1 MKIKQSLCSLL
12 LLFMVGCSDQSPTQ
26 DHVALNDRGVAA
38 MGRYEYTKAVETFT
52 DVVKQSPAWM
62 DARVNLSVATL
73 NRQKE
78 GDELAALEIAAEVL
92 KEQPDHIRA
101 LYLSGIINLY
111 LGRPEK
117 AVAFLEAVT
126 SVDDKD
132 AYAAYFL
139 GQSFLQLADNESAAQ
154 WFIKAIELDPYLRSA
169 YWAGAQAYRR
179 IDRIDESAKL
189 LDDYQR
195 FAPNPAAHL
204 AGFSYTKMGP
214 KANAQSFTT
223 IDSLT
228 AKLPEGALFAAP
240 RRLHD
245 QAAATATTTLT
256 TAITAADI
264 DGDQQLDFIL
274 TGDGRTVVISDSV
287 SSASSDHPLRDSA
300 QGAFIWGDV
309 DDDGRIDLVI
319 CNDLGVHVR
328 YQSDAGWQTPET
340 LSSST
345 CSAGA
350 MFDADHDGDLDI
362 LITGVNGS
370 ELLSNNR
377 DGTFRDIAPDMGLDS
392 MPGHQLLVA
401 DLDADRDLDIAV
413 IGQVNGI
420 WQNDRTWRYQP
431 FPGLDDLRSTPLVAA
446 TVADT
451 DADGHQEIYGIAPA
465 GEVLVWR
472 FDGTR
477 WTRRVISGVLPTT
490 VAELAIA
497 DFDGD
502 GRPELLRS
510 HPGGFVILDPRTD
523 KVVLQQAVDN
533 LQSAIVA
540 NIDPGRG
547 PSVITV
553 GTADVQLW
561 PPGPGRYNFLG
572 VSLSGRSESDQ
583 MRTNTSGIGT
593 FASVRAGGRWT
604 VDWVMDSHSGPGQSL
619 MPLSIG
625 LGGQSSADYIALA
638 WSDGV
643 SQTEIDLAGGELHVI
658 SETQRQLASC
668 PVIFVWDGESYRFV
682 SDVLGVGGM
691 GFFTAP
697 GESAAPRPF
706 EGYLLD
712 DNVMQPRDGRYHVK
726 LTEPME
732 ENAYLD
738 AASIHVYELPEGW
751 SMVLDERMG
760 NGVTGRPITYR
771 ESVDPMRVTD
781 ASGAIVTPLVLRADL
796 KAPDPGA
803 EDHRFIGLL
812 AEDQSLTVE
821 FATAID
827 RAGATLVADGW
838 VEYPYSQTV
847 FAAWQAG
854 IAYRSVTLAARDRQG
869 QWHTVATEFGYP
881 AGMPRKMALPLPSL
895 PEGTT
900 ALRLSSNM
908 EIYWDRLQVVYES
921 EPDHF
926 DHKVIKPEIARVTR
940 PGFPKRT
947 NVAQKV
953 PMYDYEDRSP
963 FWDTKFQRGFYTAL
977 GEATPLV
984 ADTDGAVA
992 IIGGGEEIH
1001 LEFAA
1006 LPPTSGDIKRYFV
1019 LDFRGWAKDMDLY
1032 TEHGETVGPIPTP
1045 DFVDKSKRDLLHA
1058 RYNVRFQ
1065 EGM

>member
-1 MKIKQSLCSLL
+1 M
-12 LLFMVGCSDQSPTQ
+12 
-26 DHVALNDRGVAA
+26 A
-38 MGRYEYTKAVETFT
+38 RYEYAKAVDTFT
-52 DVVKQSPAWM
+52 ELVNQSPAWLA
-62 DARVNLSVATL
+62 ARVNLSVAIL

-78 GDELAALEIAAEVL
+78 GDEQVALELVAEVL

-111 LGRPEK
+111 LGKPEK
-117 AVAFLEAVT
+117 AVTFLKTVT
-126 SVDDKD
+126 RIDIKD

-139 GQSFLQLADNESAAQ
+139 GQCFLQLTDNESAAH
-154 WFIKAIELDPYLRSA
+154 WFVKAIELDPYLRSA
-169 YWAGAQAYRR
+169 YWAGAQALRR
-179 IDRIDESAKL
+179 IDRIDESTEL
-189 LDDYQR
+189 LADYQR
-195 FAPNPAAHL
+195 FAPNPAARL

-214 KANAQSFTT
+214 KANALSVTT
-223 IDSLT
+223 TGT
-228 AKLPEGALFAAP
+228 APADRPEGALFATP
-240 RRLHD
+240 RALHD
-245 QAAATATTTLT
+245 QGA
-256 TAITAADI
+256 TAITTADI

-274 TGDGRTVVISDSV
+274 TGSGNTVVL
-287 SSASSDHPLRDSA
+287 SALVESDHPLGDSA
-300 QGAFIWGDV
+300 QGAFMWGDV
-309 DDDGRIDLVI
+309 DDDGHIDLAI
-319 CNDLGVHVR
+319 CNDGGMHVR
-328 YQSDAGWQTPET
+328 YQSDAGWQKQET
-340 LSSST
+340 LSNST

-362 LITGVNGS
+362 LMTGVTGS
-370 ELLSNNR
+370 QLLSNNR
-377 DGTFRDIAPDMGLDS
+377 DGTFRDIAPDMGLDNMS
-392 MPGHQLLVA
+392 GHQLLIA

-446 TVADT
+446 TVADV
-451 DADGHQEIYGIAPA
+451 DADGHQEIYGIAAA
-465 GEVLVWR
+465 GDVLAWR
-472 FDGTR
+472 YDGNS
-477 WTRRVISGVLPTT
+477 WTRRVLSGVLPTT
-490 VAELAIA
+490 IAELAMA

-510 HPGGFVILDPRTD
+510 HPGGFVVLDPRTD
-523 KVVLQQAVDN
+523 EVVFQQAVDN

-540 NIDPGRG
+540 NVDPGTG
-547 PSVITV
+547 PSVITASEA
-553 GTADVQLW
+553 GVQLW
-561 PPGPGRYNFLG
+561 PPGPGRYKFMG
-572 VSLSGRSESDQ
+572 VSLTGRSESDQ

-593 FASVRAGGRWT
+593 FASVRTGGRWT

-619 MPLSIG
+619 MPLSVG

-643 SQTEIDLAGGELHVI
+643 SQTEINLASGELHVI

-668 PVIFVWDGESYRFV
+668 PVVFVWDGESYRFV

-712 DNVMQPRDGRYHVK
+712 DDLLQPRAGRYHVK

-738 AASIHVYELPEGW
+738 AASIHVYEVPRGW

-760 NGVTGRPITYR
+760 DGVTGRPITYR
-771 ESVDPMRVTD
+771 ESVDPIHVTD
-781 ASGAIVTPLVLRADL
+781 TAGRPVTALVLSADL
-796 KAPDPGA
+796 KAPDPGE

-812 AEDQSLTVE
+812 AEDQSLTLE
-821 FATAID
+821 FAAPID

-854 IAYRSVTLAARDRQG
+854 LSYRSVTLAARDSQG
-869 QWHTVATEFGYP
+869 QWQTIASEFGYP

-908 EIYWDRLQVVYES
+908 EIYWDRLQVVFES

-926 DHKVIKPEIARVTR
+926 RHKVIKPAIARVSR

-947 NVAQKV
+947 NAAQKV
-953 PMYDYEDRSP
+953 PVYDYEDRTP

-977 GEATPLV
+977 GDATPLV

-1006 LPPTSGDIKRYFV
+1006 LPPPVAAVKRYFV

-1032 TEHGETVGPIPTP
+1032 TEHGETVGPLPTP

-1058 RYNVRFQ
+1058 LYNVRFQ
-1065 EGM
+1065 DGM

>member
-1 MKIKQSLCSLL
+1 MDKP
-12 LLFMVGCSDQSPTQ
+12 PTQ
-26 DHVALNDRGVAA
+26 DHVALNDRGVAE
-38 MGRYEYTKAVETFT
+38 MGRYEYAEAVETFT
-52 DVVKQSPAWM
+52 DLVKQAPGWLE
-62 DARVNLSVATL
+62 ARVNLSVATL

-78 GDELAALEIAAEVL
+78 GDELVALEIAAEVL

-101 LYLSGIINLY
+101 LYLTGIINLY
-111 LGRPEK
+111 LGIPEK
-117 AVAFLEAVT
+117 AVTFLQTVT
-126 SVDDKD
+126 SVDEKD

-139 GQSFLQLADNESAAQ
+139 GQSFLQLADNDSASK

-169 YWAGAQAYRR
+169 YWAGAQAFRR
-179 IDRIDESAKL
+179 IDRIDESAAL
-189 LDDYQR
+189 LADYQR

-214 KANAQSFTT
+214 KAAAQSFTT
-223 IDSLT
+223 TTVPT

-240 RRLHD
+240 RHLYD
-245 QAAATATTTLT
+245 QLT
-256 TAITAADI
+256 STAITAADI
-264 DGDQQLDFIL
+264 NGDQQLDFIF
-274 TGDGRTVVISDSV
+274 TGNDSTVVMSDGISNAV
-287 SSASSDHPLRDSA
+287 GDHPLSDSA
-300 QGAFIWGDV
+300 QGAYIWGDV
-309 DDDGRIDLVI
+309 DDDGRIDLAI

-328 YQSDAGWQTPET
+328 YQSDAGWQLQKT

-362 LITGVNGS
+362 LITGVDGS

-392 MPGHQLLVA
+392 MSGRQLLVA

-413 IGQVNGI
+413 IGEVNGI

-431 FPGLDDLRSTPLVAA
+431 YPGLDDLRSTPLVAA

-477 WTRRVISGVLPTT
+477 WTRRVIAGVLPTS

-523 KVVLQQAVDN
+523 QVILQQAVDN

-547 PSVITV
+547 PSVITAHTTGV
-553 GTADVQLW
+553 ELW
-561 PPGPGRYNFLG
+561 PPGPGRYEFLG

-593 FASVRAGGRWT
+593 FASVRTGGRWT

-658 SETQRQLASC
+658 TETQRQLASC
-668 PVIFVWDGESYRFV
+668 PVIFVWDGESFRFV
-682 SDVLGVGGM
+682 SDVLGVAGM

-712 DNVMQPRDGRYHVK
+712 DNILQPKDGRYHVK

-760 NGVTGRPITYR
+760 NGVTGRPITYQ
-771 ESVDPMRVTD
+771 ESVDPIRVTD

-796 KAPDPGA
+796 RAPDPGA

-821 FATAID
+821 FDTAID
-827 RAGATLVADGW
+827 RPGATLVADGW

-847 FAAWQAG
+847 FAAWQAD
-854 IAYRSVTLAARDRQG
+854 IAYRSVTLSARDKQG

-895 PEGTT
+895 PKGTT
-900 ALRLSSNM
+900 ALRLSSNL

-921 EPDHF
+921 KPDRFGHE
-926 DHKVIKPEIARVTR
+926 VIKPEIARVSR

-947 NVAQKV
+947 NAAQKV
-953 PMYDYEDRSP
+953 PEYDYEDRSP

-1006 LPPTSGDIKRYFV
+1006 LPPASGDIKRYFV

>member
-1 MKIKQSLCSLL
+1 M
-12 LLFMVGCSDQSPTQ
+12 DQSPTQ

-38 MGRYEYTKAVETFT
+38 MGRYEYTKAFETFT
-52 DVVKQSPAWM
+52 ELVKQSPAWL

-78 GDELAALEIAAEVL
+78 GDELAALEIVAEVL
-92 KEQPDHIRA
+92 REQPDHIRA

-111 LGRPEK
+111 LGNPEK
-117 AVAFLEAVT
+117 AVKFLEAV
-126 SVDDKD
+126 SSADDKD

-139 GQSFLQLADNESAAQ
+139 GQSFLQLADNDSAAK
-154 WFIKAIELDPYLRSA
+154 WFIKAIELDPYLHSA
-169 YWAGAQAYRR
+169 YWAGAQAFRR
-179 IDRIDESAKL
+179 IDRVDESAEL
-189 LDDYQR
+189 LADYQR

-214 KANAQSFTT
+214 KANAQSFATT
-223 IDSLT
+223 ITLT
-228 AKLPEGALFAAP
+228 AKIPEGALFSAP
-240 RRLHD
+240 RSLHD
-245 QAAATATTTLT
+245 RSTT

-274 TGDGRTVVISDSV
+274 TGSDSTIVISDSI
-287 SSASSDHPLRDSA
+287 SHAGSDHPLSDSA
-300 QGAFIWGDV
+300 QGAYIWGDV
-309 DDDGRIDLVI
+309 DDDGRIDLAI
-319 CNDLGVHVR
+319 CNDQGVHIR
-328 YQSDAGWQTPET
+328 YQSEADWQLQET
-340 LSSST
+340 LSSSS

-362 LITGVNGS
+362 LITGVSGS

-392 MPGHQLLVA
+392 MSGRQLLVA

-431 FPGLDDLRSTPLVAA
+431 FPGLDDLRLTPLVAA

-451 DADGHQEIYGIAPA
+451 DADGHQEIYGIATA

-477 WTRRVISGVLPTT
+477 WTRRVIAGVLPTS

-510 HPGGFVILDPRTD
+510 HPGGFAILDPRSD
-523 KVVLQQAVDN
+523 KIVLQQAVDN
-533 LQSAIVA
+533 LRSAIVA
-540 NIDPGRG
+540 NIDPARG
-547 PSVITV
+547 PSVITALTT
-553 GTADVQLW
+553 GVQVW
-561 PPGPGRYNFLG
+561 SPGPGRYNFLG

-593 FASVRAGGRWT
+593 FASLRTGGRWT

-682 SDVLGVGGM
+682 SDVLGVAGM

-697 GESAAPRPF
+697 GESAVPRPF
-706 EGYLLD
+706 EGFLLD
-712 DNVMQPRDGRYHVK
+712 DNVLQPKDGRYHVK

-738 AASIHVYELPEGW
+738 AASIHVYELPDGW

-760 NGVTGRPITYR
+760 KGVTGRPITYE
-771 ESVDPMRVTD
+771 ESVDPIRVTD
-781 ASGAIVTPLVLRADL
+781 ASGAIVTPLVLLADL
-796 KAPDPGA
+796 RAPDPGA
-803 EDHRFIGLL
+803 QDHRFIGLL

-821 FATAID
+821 FETAID
-827 RAGATLVADGW
+827 RPGATLVADGW

-847 FAAWQAG
+847 FAAWQAD
-854 IAYRSVTLAARDRQG
+854 IAYRSVTLSARDKQG
-869 QWHTVATEFGYP
+869 QWHIVASEFGYP

-895 PEGTT
+895 PAGST
-900 ALRLSSNM
+900 ALRLSSNL

-921 EPDHF
+921 VPDHF
-926 DHKVIKPEIARVTR
+926 GHEVIKPEIAIVSS

-947 NVAQKV
+947 NAAQKL
-953 PMYDYEDRSP
+953 PEYDYEDRSP

-1006 LPPTSGDIKRYFV
+1006 LPPTSGDMKRYFV